1 MMLNLVC
8 DISGSMSEG
17 GKPFILRTLVMTVAQ
32 WVRKGYGQAEIR
44 LFAWSSQAH
53 HIQNWSI
60 KDDFPVDM
68 LACHGVTSGA
78 ALLQLLGD
86 ELSGKVLI
94 LTDGFWTRDIAK
106 ILSCW
111 QEGLPSDTLRVI
123 QVGADANP
131 HLSKGLKNSKV
142 FTAEEVLAVLDN
154 WLQAG
159 EEWG

>member
-17 GKPFILRTLVMTVAQ
+17 GKPFILRTLVTTVAQ

-68 LACHGVTSGA
+68 LACHGGTSGA

-86 ELSGKVLI
+86 ELTGKVLI
-94 LTDGFWTRDIAK
+94 LTDGFWTRDVAK
-106 ILSCW
+106 TLSRW
-111 QEGLPSDTLRVI
+111 QEGLPPDTLRVI

-131 HLSKGLKNSKV
+131 HLSKGLKDAKV